1 MDFKNNKRPKDSINE
16 FFRRSEEGEN
26 IPNDICKRATVD
38 VLNNISSSI
47 STHNLKNVPKRI
59 LNNIQDELTAEQ
71 KLIKNCI
78 ETNMISL
85 DCFYRFYKL
94 NNKKDDY
101 IIQLDTLFD
110 LYSRQQYKDLSVA
123 CNETAKKIEDSI

>member
-1 MDFKNNKRPKDSINE
+1 MDFKNNKRPKDIINE
-16 FFRRSEEGEN
+16 FFRRSEIGEN

-101 IIQLDTLFD
+101 IIQLDNLFD
-110 LYSRQQYKDLSVA
+110 LYSRQQYKDLSVS